1 MRSSFQKENKS
12 FYKSEVKYRKK
23 KKGELRQKDAE
34 KDEVSWKSFASLGK
48 DDNLQLDAD

>member
-1 MRSSFQKENKS
+1 MHSSFQKENKV
-12 FYKSEVKYRKK
+12 FINQNTE
-23 KKGELRQKDAE
+23 KKGELIQENGE